1 MSIQFYC
8 ERCGGLFNAPRAS
21 RRFCDTCGVM
31 NQRETQREYWIKRRA
46 KVAAQDGT
54 IDRLKRAIQKH
65 LDAVKKLDDRINKIK
80 AMAEASV

>member
-1 MSIQFYC
+1 
-8 ERCGGLFNAPRAS
+8 
-21 RRFCDTCGVM
+21 M